1 MARSSLNYDLLTTIF
16 RNLLPTDPTPLPRGE
31 VVLGRKQLRD
41 LALVCRSFRD
51 PALDCLW
58 ACLES
63 LMPLVKVLPGLK
75 VVNNAFYF
83 DGTILDDSPFRH
95 FALRVRILDMR
106 TLASQQSTARISPHL
121 YVLIARELG
130 GQPLL
135 PNLRKIY
142 FGAPDDPTHEFAT
155 LPLLFSSGV
164 QEVHFHGE
172 TLSSPLFANYCL
184 PLASRQLT
192 SIRALSLK
200 SKRNVSSAVLDA
212 VLQMRNLQVLD
223 LQLPTINLKPNE
235 LEKLGKGLK
244 NVTALTLDL
253 HFPSHPASP
262 SSSPQATEPGVFTK
276 LTSFHAVSRNENRI
290 CCIPSSLLDKMTS
303 LTVVLSRS
311 INASNYFEPLA
322 KTLAGIQTLRKLEL
336 VDEEL
341 KFSVYASAI
350 TPLLTL
356 QSGKLLVDFKL
367 DANAIGVDGSQFA
380 SWILSIYP
388 DPASTLRTLHL
399 PGRNDMSTP
408 VTMGSLSKFASSK
421 GIALEFLS
429 VALRS
434 SPDYN
439 SHWSSTT
446 FPQLISKWRAMP
458 PSSSKLRYLAIRDTK
473 STGEFNAQQ
482 YNDIA
487 QLLDLMFP
495 SLISVTPYSEAD
507 TDRKSVV

>member
-1 MARSSLNYDLLTTIF
+1 MLSGGIRVFLASFLPSSPSGINDLNLYFSQSTSTQCDMTLSSLNYDLLTTIF
-16 RNLLPTDPTPLPRGE
+16 RNLLPTDPTLLPRVE
-31 VVLGRKQLRD
+31 VVLGRKQLRN
-41 LALVCRSFRD
+41 LALICRSFRD

-58 ACLES
+58 TCLES

-83 DGTILDDSPFRH
+83 DETIVDDSPFRH

-142 FGAPDDPTHEFAT
+142 FGAPDDSTHEFAT

-200 SKRNVSSAVLDA
+200 SKRNVSSAILDA
-212 VLQMRNLQVLD
+212 VLQMRNLHVLD
-223 LQLPTINLKPNE
+223 LQLPTIDLKPNE

-244 NVTALTLDL
+244 NLTALTLDL

-262 SSSPQATEPGVFTK
+262 SSNPQAPEPGVFTK
-276 LTSFHAVSRNENRI
+276 LTSFHA
-290 CCIPSSLLDKMTS
+290 MTS

-311 INASNYFEPLA
+311 ISSSNYFEPLA
-322 KTLAGIQTLRKLEL
+322 KTLAGIQTLRTLWDTYTGK
-336 VDEEL
+336 
-341 KFSVYASAI
+341 I
-350 TPLLTL
+350 T
-356 QSGKLLVDFKL
+356 GD
-367 DANAIGVDGSQFA
+367 I
-380 SWILSIYP
+380 
-388 DPASTLRTLHL
+388 PA
-399 PGRNDMSTP
+399 
-408 VTMGSLSKFASSK
+408 
-421 GIALEFLS
+421 E
-429 VALRS
+429 
-434 SPDYN
+434 
-439 SHWSSTT
+439 SHWIT
-446 FPQLISKWRAMP
+446 Q
-458 PSSSKLRYLAIRDTK
+458 
-473 STGEFNAQQ
+473 
-482 YNDIA
+482 
-487 QLLDLMFP
+487 
-495 SLISVTPYSEAD
+495 
-507 TDRKSVV
+507 